1 VWEYNG
7 PAEETPPERIM
18 VEEPLGP
25 YERKLILLNKGE
37 LPPVAQP
44 NPTDG
49 RVAEAAVPQ
58 AAPTD
63 GCVAEER
70 GN

>member
-1 VWEYNG
+1 
-7 PAEETPPERIM
+7 M

-37 LPPVAQP
+37 LAPVAQP
-44 NPTDG
+44 DPTDG
-49 RVAEAAVPQ
+49 QV
-58 AAPTD
+58 T
-63 GCVAEER
+63 EER